1 MHFGKQL
8 RFLSYGPWREQ
19 YIDFNKLKHIIK
31 DIKRIAKEQGCID
44 YVEGPK
50 ASPSLSSLKNPGIEL
65 QSLTR
70 SSVGGDKDEDYEE
83 EAEAEESENETA
95 TKKKNKKKGNDTED
109 DDDDEESKVVRPRAR
124 KALHHRHHHKIGESG
139 DKKDEDK
146 SLTGS
151 AHSPNEAE
159 GGEGEEGEEEDDDRQ
174 EKVILNK
181 ELTRMFMKPFRK
193 EKKRVNTFFQET
205 VEACSNEIEDLQQSV
220 GDIQAHREEMKRKAN
235 LEKKA
240 KKKAK
245 KAKEGKADSSNNES
259 PEKKGKKSK
268 NKGKSGEKKK
278 KEEEGMEDNNGDEKG
293 GKGISG
299 KADINGGNEDLTA
312 VTAVT
317 KKRFFDVLVKL
328 EELVD
333 YSRLNLVGFTKIMKK
348 FVRETDFAK
357 RDEEMEDL
365 RQSKFVTM
373 VPYVEQLKEDARKLF
388 VQAFLDTTDSED
400 GHALSPEEQSAQR
413 EVLLKEITQS
423 VDAAR
428 SWKLNTILFEVD
440 EHMRKVTVRE
450 KKLVIK
456 PLPLIVGLV
465 LLVLF
470 YYIPMFKEEDRPAQR
485 ALGVLICTTVLW
497 TSECMPLFAT
507 ALLAVVLTITSSIV
521 LDDNGKP
528 LPASSVVKLSFKS
541 LFSTSAP
548 LVLAGFSI
556 SSAFKKYGIDIWIA
570 MKALSNPLFK
580 TPYRFLIIVEV
591 FCFFMTMWISN
602 VAATVLT
609 LTVLSPIIRDLP
621 KGCTYTR
628 TLIMSTVLAGNIGG
642 ITTQIASLHNVVTLD
657 LDDYSIDFVKF
668 IICAFPS
675 TPFLMVLGHILLI
688 TLFPPDVE
696 TLPDLA
702 AASILETSGGSSGSQ
717 AAAAFQAADSKY
729 AADLNIKK
737 ERASWKPII
746 VVVITALSIVLWI
759 ASSWLKP
766 FGNSVGGISFIPLVL
781 FYGTGLLGKDDF
793 DRLPWNLIILLGGGN
808 VLGMGIESSKL
819 LAMITSIMD
828 KVHIPLFAL
837 NVIVNVIMLIAST
850 FIIHTISAIILLPI
864 FAKLG
869 LALGHS
875 KLLVMTSIVTCSG
888 SNTLPVS
895 SFPNLNAISLE
906 NEDKEPYV
914 GSMEFLKFGG
924 PLSIFCF
931 IFSCT
936 VTYGM
941 CLALGF

>member
-8 RFLSYGPWREQ
+8 RFLSYGPWRDQ

-31 DIKRIAKEQGCID
+31 DIKRLAREQGHID
-44 YVEGPK
+44 FVEGPR

-65 QSLTR
+65 QSVPR
-70 SSVGGDKDEDYEE
+70 SNTGD
-83 EAEAEESENETA
+83 SN
-95 TKKKNKKKGNDTED
+95 KNED
-109 DDDDEESKVVRPRAR
+109 DDDAIEEEAVNNEEIPEEEDDDGKKRDHKIHSPIRR
-124 KALHHRHHHKIGESG
+124 RHHHHKKKGGG
-139 DKKDEDK
+139 DDDERANEDK
-146 SLTGS
+146 SLT
-151 AHSPNEAE
+151 
-159 GGEGEEGEEEDDDRQ
+159 EGEEGAPVEEEEEEDDNRQ
-174 EKVILNK
+174 EKVLLNK
-181 ELTRMFMKPFRK
+181 ELTKMFMKPFRK
-193 EKKRVNTFFQET
+193 EKKKVNAFFQET
-205 VEACSNEIEDLQQSV
+205 VEACSSEIEDLQQSV
-220 GDIQAHREEMKRKAN
+220 GDIQAHREEMKRKAA
-235 LEKKA
+235 LERKA

-245 KAKEGKADSSNNES
+245 KEATESGDSLSS
-259 PEKKGKKSK
+259 
-268 NKGKSGEKKK
+268 EKKK
-278 KEEEGMEDNNGDEKG
+278 KNKNKKKKDGNSNNDG
-293 GKGISG
+293 GESDSKEKGISVKEG
-299 KADINGGNEDLTA
+299 KGEDLTTI
-312 VTAVT
+312 TAVT
-317 KKRFFDVLVKL
+317 KKRFFDVLVKC
-328 EELVD
+328 EELID

-348 FVRETDFAK
+348 FVRETNFAK
-357 RDEEMEDL
+357 RDEEMEQL
-365 RQSKFVTM
+365 KQSKFVTM

-400 GHALSPEEQSAQR
+400 GHALTPEEQNAQR

-423 VDAAR
+423 VEAAR

-450 KKLVIK
+450 KPLIIK
-456 PLPLIVGLV
+456 PIPLIVGLV
-465 LLVLF
+465 LLVLL
-470 YYIPMFKEEDRPAQR
+470 YYVPIFKAEDRPAQR
-485 ALGVLICTTVLW
+485 ALGVLVCTTVLW

-507 ALLAVVLTITSSIV
+507 ALLAVILTITSSIV
-521 LDDNGKP
+521 LGDDGAP

-541 LFSTSAP
+541 LFSTSGP

-580 TPYRFLIIVEV
+580 TPHRFLIIVEV

-609 LTVLSPIIRDLP
+609 LTVLSPVIRDLP

-675 TPFLMVLGHILLI
+675 TPFLMVLGHFLLI

-702 AASILETSGGSSGSQ
+702 AASILQSGGSSGSQ
-717 AAAAFQAADSKY
+717 AAAAFQAADTKY

-746 VVVITALSIVLWI
+746 VVVITAISIILWI
-759 ASSWLKP
+759 ASSWIKP

-781 FYGTGLLGKDDF
+781 FYGTGLLGKEDF

-808 VLGMGIESSKL
+808 VMGMGIESSNL
-819 LAMITSIMD
+819 LAMITSVMD

-837 NVIVNVIMLIAST
+837 NIIINAIMLVAST

>member
-44 YVEGPK
+44 YVDGPK

-65 QSLTR
+65 QTLTK
-70 SSVGGDKDEDYEE
+70 SSTGGDKEE
-83 EAEAEESENETA
+83 EEREEEKREEVEVEEEENIEKKKKK
-95 TKKKNKKKGNDTED
+95 KKKNAKVEEED
-109 DDDDEESKVVRPRAR
+109 NAEEEEEVVRPRAH
-124 KALHHRHHHKIGESG
+124 KTLHHRRHHKGGNG
-139 DKKDEDK
+139 DQKDEDK

-151 AHSPNEAE
+151 TRSPDGADGNGVE
-159 GGEGEEGEEEDDDRQ
+159 GEGEGDEEEEDNRQ

-193 EKKRVNTFFQET
+193 EKRRVNTFFQET

-245 KAKEGKADSSNNES
+245 AKAKEDSKDSA
-259 PEKKGKKSK
+259 KS
-268 NKGKSGEKKK
+268 EKKK
-278 KEEEGMEDNNGDEKG
+278 K
-293 GKGISG
+293 GKGDKKGKESG
-299 KADINGGNEDLTA
+299 KDSNGKDGKEKDIVEKTDINGEDLTA

-357 RDEEMEDL
+357 RDEEMEEL

-388 VQAFLDTTDSED
+388 VEAFLDVTDGED
-400 GHALSPEEQSAQR
+400 GHALSPEEQAAQR

-440 EHMRKVTVRE
+440 EHMRKVSVRE

-470 YYIPMFKEEDRPAQR
+470 YYVPMFKAEDRPAQR

-521 LDDNGKP
+521 LDEASGKP

-702 AASILETSGGSSGSQ
+702 AASILETSSGSSGSQ

-737 ERASWKPII
+737 ERASWKPVI

-781 FYGTGLLGKDDF
+781 FYGTGLLGKEDF

-869 LALGHS
+869 LAMGHS